1 MASIRT
7 RTTASGDKRYTVEV
21 RIKGF
26 PPQTATFSRK
36 TDAKAWAADTESA
49 IRENRYFKT
58 AEARKHT
65 FAEMIDRYIEEVLP
79 TKPKSVNQ
87 KQQLEFFKARIGAFA
102 LSDISAAKLVE
113 CRNELSMGLTGR
125 HHNRTRS
132 PATVNRY
139 LAALSHVFTIAVNDW
154 EWLEESPMRRVKKL
168 PEPRGRVRFLSDD
181 TLVDGRVVPGERS
194 TLLSACQQVRAAN
207 DLYPFVVLA
216 LSTGMRHGEI
226 ASLNWSQ
233 VDLIQ
238 RRITLYDTKNGEIR
252 VVPLVGH
259 ALELIGKRKGAA
271 RVRLPAELVFP
282 SPKDPSKPH
291 DLRAAWRSAVK
302 KAKLTDFNF
311 HDLRHCTA
319 SYLAMNGAT
328 PNEIAEVLGHK
339 TLQMVKRYS
348 HLSKAH
354 MTELV
359 EKMNERYLSSRE
371 AETDDVADLIEER
384 ASA

>member
-7 RTTASGDKRYTVEV
+7 RTTTSGEKRYTVEV
-21 RIKGF
+21 RKKGF
-26 PPQTATFSRK
+26 PPQTATFARK

-58 AEARKHT
+58 AESRKHT
-65 FAEMIDRYIEEVLP
+65 FAQLIDRYIDEVLP
-79 TKPKSVNQ
+79 TKPKAVNR
-87 KQQLEFFKARIGAFA
+87 KQQLEFFKARLGSFM
-102 LSDISAAKLVE
+102 LSEITAARLVE
-113 CRNELSMGLTGR
+113 CRNELATSLTGR
-125 HHNRTRS
+125 HEDRTRS

-139 LAALSHVFTIAVNDW
+139 LAALSHVFTVAVNDW

-181 TLVDGRVVPGERS
+181 IVVDDQVVPGERS
-194 TLLSACQQVRAAN
+194 RLLAACQQVRAAT
-207 DLYPFVVLA
+207 DLYPLVVLA

-226 ASLNWSQ
+226 ASLDWSQ
-233 VDLIQ
+233 VDLEQ
-238 RRITLYDTKNGEIR
+238 HRITLYETKNGEIR
-252 VVPLVGH
+252 VVPLVGMAH
-259 ALELIGKRKGAA
+259 DLLTQRQDAAGTSAKG
-271 RVRLPAELVFP
+271 LVFA
-282 SPKDPSKPH
+282 SPNDPTKPH
-291 DLRAAWRSAVK
+291 DLRSAWRSAVS
-302 KAKLTDFNF
+302 KAQLTDFHF

-348 HLSKAH
+348 HLSQAH

-359 EKMNERYLSSRE
+359 EKMNERYLTSGVGNGR
-371 AETDDVADLIEER
+371 DVTSLANEGGR
-384 ASA
+384 G